1 MRRNR
6 LSRTGKRRT
15 ALLPE
20 QLKAK
25 AALLRQAVPD
35 NPKVTA
41 LCDAIEEMIAAGCTV
56 REGGPEPRRWPLHE
70 AWGGKE
76 PPENS

>member
-1 MRRNR
+1 MRRR
-6 LSRTGKRRT
+6 LSRTRRA
-15 ALLPE
+15 ALPPD

-35 NPKVTA
+35 DPKVTA
-41 LCDAIEEMIAAGCTV
+41 LCDAIEEMIAAGYTV
-56 REGGPEPRRWPLHE
+56 RRGPFEPRRWPLHE

-76 PPENS
+76 PPEKP